1 MTYGDPESIRGFRG
15 NNDLLKYGFVKIELW
30 TFPWFMAYSIVV
42 SVINAFSSSL
52 RPFNQKRNVST
63 ITETFS
69 ETSTKIILLK
79 KVFLCERLF
88 FNKVAGFRP
97 ATLLKGRLCYRC
109 FSVNFAKFLKYIFYR
124 APPDDC
130 SCVFVQ

>member
-1 MTYGDPESIRGFRG
+1 MTYGDPESIRDFRE

-79 KVFLCERLF
+79 KVFLEISQNSQETNC
-88 FNKVAGFRP
+88 A
-97 ATLLKGRLCYRC
+97 KGSFLIKLQALGLQLC
-109 FSVNFAKFLKYIFYR
+109 
-124 APPDDC
+124 
-130 SCVFVQ
+130 

>member
-1 MTYGDPESIRGFRG
+1 MTYGDPESIRDFRG

-79 KVFLCERLF
+79 KVFLEISQNSQETNCAKGSFLIKLQACNFVKRE
-88 FNKVAGFRP
+88 
-97 ATLLKGRLCYRC
+97 TLLQVFFCEFCEISKIY
-109 FSVNFAKFLKYIFYR
+109 FL
-124 APPDDC
+124 
-130 SCVFVQ
+130 